1 MSRASQN
8 GKKLLFYGLEVQG
21 LPTELLY
28 LPPPFDSL
36 ATPPQL
42 RDHPVLKLE
51 CEAVRLEPTL
61 GNKGLYARQE
71 RPLAPLEREQCP
83 QPTG

>member
-36 ATPPQL
+36 ATHPPSSEITL
-42 RDHPVLKLE
+42 YSSWSVKL
-51 CEAVRLEPTL
+51 CDSSLHLEIKVFMP
-61 GNKGLYARQE
+61 GRRGH
-71 RPLAPLEREQCP
+71 
-83 QPTG
+83 